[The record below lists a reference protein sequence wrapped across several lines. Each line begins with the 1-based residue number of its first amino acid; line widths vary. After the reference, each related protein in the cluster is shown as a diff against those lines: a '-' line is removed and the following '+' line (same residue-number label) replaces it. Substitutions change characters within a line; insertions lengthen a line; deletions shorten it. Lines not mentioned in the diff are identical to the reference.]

1 MDKIKKLR
9 IEGMSEDEAQ
19 IWSDDIQKLTDK
31 MTVSIE
37 ELLKEKQSEIV
48 TF

>member
-9 IEGMSEDEAQ
+9 SEGMSEDEAQ
-19 IWSDDIQKLTDK
+19 VWSGEIQDLTDK
-31 MTVSIE
+31 MILSVDS
-37 ELLKEKQSEIV
+37 LQKEKQSEIV

>member
-9 IEGMSEDEAQ
+9 SEGMSEDEAQ
-19 IWSDDIQKLTDK
+19 LWTDEIQDMTDK
-31 MTVSIE
+31 MTLSVES
-37 ELLKEKQSEIV
+37 LQKEKQTEIV